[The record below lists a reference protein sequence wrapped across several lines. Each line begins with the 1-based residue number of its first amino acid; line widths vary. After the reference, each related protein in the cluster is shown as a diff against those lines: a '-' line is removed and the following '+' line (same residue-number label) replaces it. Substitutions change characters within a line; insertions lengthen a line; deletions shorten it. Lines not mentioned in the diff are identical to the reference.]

1 MIHDARYRK
10 KDPIY
15 IKDVGYM
22 TQDTGD
28 RTQIQETGHRY
39 SIQNTG
45 CRIDVRYKYR
55 IQDTECR
62 KSRM

>member
-28 RTQIQETGHRY
+28 RIQHILKMYDPGRKISKTG
-39 SIQNTG
+39 
-45 CRIDVRYKYR
+45 
-55 IQDTECR
+55 
-62 KSRM
+62 